1 MWNHWLL
8 SDWDPYRDYSL
19 MFPSDTHRLYSFGGQ
34 LWSRIGA
41 FVDTSLFHPGCFH
54 APGSL
59 AIGEAFGRISHL
71 AGALLLLLSRP
82 NSALHR
88 NVLNDQHRS
97 CKSHQSCA
105 ETRPL
110 TTCGHD
116 ISRFPTNLTPTSRPT
131 LLYINKVADAAAK
144 LLRGELHQFQQ
155 FSWLSIAASLVPSV
169 ENLSSRILVAP
180 LDGTIERMKT
190 EADLTPCAEENNG
203 CHNLPLLSKSWM
215 SVGDTTEPQTG
226 IKFPIVLDKHFA
238 DGSNSNKISKVLV
251 GVGSRSMKV
260 IKVKKLKVYAFGLY
274 VHPGS
279 VCKKLGQKYACV
291 PVDELKGHEE
301 FLQDL
306 LRADIDM
313 TVRLVVSCN
322 YLKMSTVQ
330 TVFERSLR
338 NRLLKMNPDADVDCL
353 RLFGSQFP
361 RDIQLS
367 TGTTIDFRQTTDGQ
381 LITEFG
387 GKQIGAVQSKDLC
400 RAFFSMY
407 IGDIPVS
414 VQAKKEIGEN
424 VADIIKRC

>member
-8 SDWDPYRDYSL
+8 SDWDPCRDHTL
-19 MFPSDTHRLYSFGGQ
+19 MFPLDVHHSYSFGGQ
-34 LWSRIGA
+34 LWSKLVA
-41 FVDTSLFHPGCFH
+41 FVDTSLFHRGCFH
-54 APGSL
+54 VPGSI
-59 AIGEAFGRISHL
+59 AIVEAFGCIPQL
-71 AGALLLLLSRP
+71 AGALLFLLSRP
-82 NSALHR
+82 NSAFHQNLLKH
-88 NVLNDQHRS
+88 QHKS

-105 ETRPL
+105 ETGPR
-110 TTCGHD
+110 TSSEHD
-116 ISRFPTNLTPTSRPT
+116 ISRFPDNLRATSQPT
-131 LLYINKVADAAAK
+131 LLYINKVTDAAAK
-144 LLRGELHQFQQ
+144 LLRVELQQFQQ
-155 FSWLSIAASLVPSV
+155 FPWLSIAASFVPSA
-169 ENLSSRILVAP
+169 ENLSSRILAAP
-180 LDGTIERMKT
+180 LDGTVERMKT
-190 EADLTPCAEENNG
+190 EAYLAPYVEENNF
-203 CHNLPLLSKSWM
+203 CHNLSLSSKSWM
-215 SVGDTTEPQTG
+215 NVGDTIEPQTG
-226 IKFPIVLDKHFA
+226 IKFPMVLDKHFA
-238 DGSNSNKISKVLV
+238 DEDSSNKISKVLV

-279 VCKKLGQKYACV
+279 ICKKLGQKYACV
-291 PVDELKGHEE
+291 PVDELKMQEA

-367 TGTTIDFRQTTDGQ
+367 VGTTIDFRQTTDGQ

-400 RAFFSMY
+400 RAFFGMY

-424 VADIIKRC
+424 VADMIKRC